1 MPIQVDVAVLGGGP
15 GGYTA
20 AIRAAQEGKKVAI
33 VERSQLGGTCLHQ
46 GCIPSKALLRSAE
59 VYASLLHADTYGIK
73 IDREAF
79 KLDFSAVQA
88 RKEKTVEQLH
98 RGLIQLM
105 KKHGIEVIYGK
116 GRIVGPSIFSPK
128 SGSLAV
134 ELDNGEMESVVS
146 RHLIVATGSRP
157 RQLPGL
163 EADGV
168 HLLTSDDALKLEAL
182 PETLLI
188 AGGGVIGVEWASMLS
203 DFGTKV
209 TLVEAASRLLPAEDP
224 DVSAAIAKALGS
236 RGVRIL
242 TGAAIQANSLV
253 IGDAGVSIT
262 AKIGENEEILTA
274 DKLLVSVG
282 RQANVESIGLENT
295 DIAVQNGWI
304 KVKATLQTGEPHI
317 YAIGDVTGGVQLAHA
332 AAHEGI
338 FAVEHLLGL
347 DPQPLADH
355 RIPRCV
361 YSRPETASVGYT
373 EEQARAKGHDPVV
386 AKIPFAAIAKAIV
399 QGDTE
404 GFVKVI
410 SDRDSQDLLG
420 VHMVGAHVTELIA
433 EASLAQYLDAVP
445 WEVGSSFHPHPSLS
459 EALGEAMLAINGK
472 ALNF

>member
-33 VERSQLGGTCLHQ
+33 VERGRIGGTCLHQ

-59 VYASLLHADTYGIK
+59 IYASLLEADTYGIK
-73 IDREAF
+73 VDRAAVQ
-79 KLDFSAVQA
+79 LDFGAVQA
-88 RKEKTVEQLH
+88 RKDKTVEQLH
-98 RGLIQLM
+98 RGLMGLM
-105 KKHGIEVIYGK
+105 KKHGIEIVYGK

-134 ELDNGEMESVVS
+134 ELENGEMESVVS
-146 RHLIVATGSRP
+146 NHLIIATGSRP

-163 EADGV
+163 EADGIHV
-168 HLLTSDDALKLEAL
+168 LTSDDALRLESL
-182 PETLLI
+182 PESMLI

-209 TLVEAASRLLPAEDP
+209 TLVEAANQLLPAEDP
-224 DVSAAIAKALGS
+224 DVSAVISKALAS
-236 RGVRIL
+236 RGVRIV
-242 TGAAIQANSLV
+242 TGAKIQADSLV
-253 IGDAGVSIT
+253 KSAAGVSVT
-262 AKIGENEEILTA
+262 VKNGDTDETLQAN
-274 DKLLVSVG
+274 KLFVSVG
-282 RQANVESIGLENT
+282 RQANVEGLGLENT
-295 DIAVQNGWI
+295 DIALQNGWI
-304 KVKATLQTGEPHI
+304 KVKATLQTAEPHI

-347 DPQPLADH
+347 EPHPLFDH

-373 EEQARAKGHDPVV
+373 EEQARAKGYDPVI

-410 SDRDSQDLLG
+410 SDRATTDLLG
-420 VHMVGAHVTELIA
+420 VHMAGAHVTELIA
-433 EASLAQYLDAVP
+433 EASLAQFLDAVP
-445 WEVGSSFHPHPSLS
+445 WEVGASFHPHPSLS
-459 EALGEAMLAINGK
+459 EALGEAMLAIGGK
-472 ALNF
+472 SLNF